1 MEAETII
8 FFGCNKRRITSSTVV
23 LRTADILSDSVLSGV
38 YPVIKKW
45 RFGVG
50 INGAIKPIKSLFMY
64 DGYLNVVVLTDIIVE
79 TNSLICENVGLSILS
94 LSTAI
99 LFNAV
104 LSEKRIWFY
113 WKYRFQVWRLENEIY
128 FCIRYSKFTIW

>member
-1 MEAETII
+1 M
-8 FFGCNKRRITSSTVV
+8 
-23 LRTADILSDSVLSGV
+23 
-38 YPVIKKW
+38 
-45 RFGVG
+45 G

-64 DGYLNVVVLTDIIVE
+64 DGYLKVVVLTDIIVD

-104 LSEKRIWFY
+104 LSGKRI
-113 WKYRFQVWRLENEIY
+113 
-128 FCIRYSKFTIW
+128 